1 MMPHKLPDAP
11 GKEEEE
17 DEENSAFFLV
27 PPDIQE
33 LVFSSS

>member
-17 DEENSAFFLV
+17 DEENSAVFLV